1 MAKNETKHVFY
12 HLGNRPASMSLGS
25 LPAFALTQLWRS
37 STGKRIALPTL
48 IEDTAFH

>member
-25 LPAFALTQLWRS
+25 LPAFALTQRS
-37 STGKRIALPTL
+37 STGKGIALPTL